1 MKKPVWIIFITLIL
15 FTGCS
20 TNTTNED
27 VTISSDY
34 TITEIQCG
42 AAETSA
48 TNRLT
53 LFDSQTNR
61 LYGWNHII
69 DGAKEFDGLQLAAA
83 DYKVSAA
90 NGQIDPACANNTV
103 FQVILVKKYADW
115 DRQHLNGIEP
125 QFLYEGIT
133 FGQVESIVLD
143 LKIDSQMSSL
153 LTSPELETFY
163 GEYLTQEQLA
173 EWDTGKVNLGITL
186 FEKGFDNQS
195 TPSFTG
201 TIIVE
206 IDPKQY
212 ADQWVRI
219 TIPAE
224 NLTYFEEM
232 NYSPTPANLADFANN
247 TILGLRINPETKN
260 GLVIRS
266 YLQDEFDDTVP
277 EHFKE
282 IALTI
287 AKVDILLK

>member
-42 AAETSA
+42 AAETS
-48 TNRLT
+48 TSNRLT

-69 DGAKEFDGLQLAAA
+69 NGAKEFDGLQLAAA

-90 NGQIDPACANNTV
+90 NGQIDPACANNNV

-133 FGQVESIVLD
+133 FGQVRHSCILNAVIAILRFRCAAILLAAGWLWLPGTSLSATFGPGQSPSGWARSNGTDSKLESVCCR
-143 LKIDSQMSSL
+143 M
-153 LTSPELETFY
+153 
-163 GEYLTQEQLA
+163 
-173 EWDTGKVNLGITL
+173 
-186 FEKGFDNQS
+186 
-195 TPSFTG
+195 
-201 TIIVE
+201 
-206 IDPKQY
+206 
-212 ADQWVRI
+212 
-219 TIPAE
+219 
-224 NLTYFEEM
+224 NLTCNF
-232 NYSPTPANLADFANN
+232 
-247 TILGLRINPETKN
+247 I
-260 GLVIRS
+260 
-266 YLQDEFDDTVP
+266 
-277 EHFKE
+277 
-282 IALTI
+282 
-287 AKVDILLK
+287 